1 MAQGRVAGKTAL
13 VTGGGNGMG
22 QAACIRLAQEGAHV
36 AIVDIDEAGIAK
48 TLSEIEGAGGTAMAV
63 QCDVGDE
70 ASVQE
75 ATARVEAQFGPI
87 NILFNNAGVENN
99 DGNTH
104 ELDLEG
110 WEHVQRVNTRGVFLV
125 GKYGIQS
132 MLKGGGGSIIATAS
146 VGALIGG
153 PGLHSY
159 SASKGAVVSL
169 TRSWAVTYA
178 RQGIRANVICPG
190 LVLTPMVMRVGDEFL
205 QQATAMTPLG
215 RGAQPSEIGDLVL
228 FLGSDE
234 SSFMTG
240 AIIPIDGGL
249 TAI

>member
-132 MLKGGGGSIIATAS
+132 MLKGGGARSLPLPRSAPSS
-146 VGALIGG
+146 VGRVCTPTALRKGRWSRSRAAG
-153 PGLHSY
+153 P
-159 SASKGAVVSL
+159 
-169 TRSWAVTYA
+169 
-178 RQGIRANVICPG
+178 
-190 LVLTPMVMRVGDEFL
+190 
-205 QQATAMTPLG
+205 
-215 RGAQPSEIGDLVL
+215 
-228 FLGSDE
+228 
-234 SSFMTG
+234 
-240 AIIPIDGGL
+240 
-249 TAI
+249 